1 MGNYFHKR
9 YLLGSLG
16 DFSFHFI
23 ELEGSNLMKKCAIL
37 SMDSLEDFEAY
48 DYLIDQP
55 LLALGWQTE
64 VISWRCTDVNW
75 DDYKA
80 VIIRSPWDYQD
91 DMESFLNVLS
101 SIEQSTARLENSL
114 NVIKWNINKNYLK
127 HLAEQR
133 VIIVPT
139 LWPDAFE
146 ADKIAEYFDYFAT
159 DQMVLKPRVSAN
171 SDNTFWLK
179 KDNYQDNITELSQAF
194 ASRELMVQPFMESIC
209 QEGEFSLF
217 YFNGEYSHAILKT
230 PAQGDFR
237 VQEEHGGGLLSVTPE
252 AALIAVADKTMQAI
266 SKLHGELLYARI
278 DFVRYQDTF
287 ALMEAELIEPSL
299 YFNMDKTSSQR
310 FASAFATRMEVFEAQ
325 LTNTVS
331 NSSMSPAGKT

>member
-1 MGNYFHKR
+1 MN
-9 YLLGSLG
+9 
-16 DFSFHFI
+16 
-23 ELEGSNLMKKCAIL
+23 KCAIL
-37 SMDSLEDFEAY
+37 SMDNLEDFEVY

-55 LLALGWQTE
+55 LLALGWKTE
-64 VISWRCTDVNW
+64 VVSWRCTKVNW
-75 DDYKA
+75 NDYKA

-91 DMESFLNVLS
+91 DMESFLDVLS
-101 SIEQSTARLENSL
+101 RIEQSTARLENSL
-114 NVIKWNINKNYLK
+114 KVVKWNINKSYLK
-127 HLAEQR
+127 SLAAEK
-133 VIIVPT
+133 ITIVPT

-146 ADKIAEYFDYFAT
+146 ADKLAAYFDYFST
-159 DQMVLKPRVSAN
+159 QQMVLKPRVSAN
-171 SDNTFWLK
+171 SDNTFWLT
-179 KDNYQDNITELSQAF
+179 KDNYQDNIVELNQAF

-252 AALIAVADKTMQAI
+252 AALISIANKTMQVI

-299 YFNMDKTSSQR
+299 YFNLDETSSQR
-310 FASAFATRMEVFEAQ
+310 FASAFTARMKAFEQQLSTIEV
-325 LTNTVS
+325 
-331 NSSMSPAGKT
+331 GKT

>member
-1 MGNYFHKR
+1 MN
-9 YLLGSLG
+9 
-16 DFSFHFI
+16 
-23 ELEGSNLMKKCAIL
+23 KCAIL
-37 SMDSLEDFEAY
+37 SMDNLEDFEVY

-64 VISWRCTDVNW
+64 EVSWRCAKVNW
-75 DDYKA
+75 NDYKA

-91 DMESFLNVLS
+91 DMERFLEVLS
-101 SIEQSTARLENSL
+101 RIEQSTARLENSL
-114 NVIKWNINKNYLK
+114 SVVKWNINKSYLK
-127 HLAEQR
+127 SLAAEK
-133 VIIVPT
+133 ITIVPT

-146 ADKIAEYFDYFAT
+146 ADKLTEYFDYFAT
-159 DQMVLKPRVSAN
+159 EQVVLKPRVSAN
-171 SDNTFWLK
+171 SDNTFWLTK
-179 KDNYQDNITELSQAF
+179 ANYKDNITDLKQAF

-252 AALIAVADKTMQAI
+252 DGLIAVANKTMQAI
-266 SKLHGELLYARI
+266 SKFHGELLYARI
-278 DFVRYQDTF
+278 DFVRHQDTF

-299 YFNMDKTSSQR
+299 YFNMDEGSPQR
-310 FASAFATRMEVFEAQ
+310 FASAFAARMKAFEQQAS
-325 LTNTVS
+325 NTKA
-331 NSSMSPAGKT
+331 NSSSSLPGKP